1 MRLTVHVHPGSKSP
15 GVGGSYAGQLIV
27 RVRERAVD
35 GSATDAVTASL
46 AAAFSVTQRSVVCIR
61 GVISRTKTFE
71 IEGDDATLT
80 AALAQLLQ

>member
-1 MRLTVHVHPGSKSP
+1 
-15 GVGGSYAGQLIV
+15 VGGAYAGQLIV

-35 GSATDAVTASL
+35 GSATDAVAASL
-46 AAAFSVTQRSVVCIR
+46 AAAFSVTHRSVVCIR
-61 GVISRTKTFE
+61 GAISRTKTFD

>member
-1 MRLTVHVHPGSKSP
+1 L
-15 GVGGSYAGQLIV
+15 GVGGSYDGQLVV

-61 GVISRTKTFE
+61 GAISRTKIFE
-71 IEGDDATLT
+71 IEGDDITLSATL
-80 AALAQLLQ
+80 ALLRK

>member
-15 GVGGSYAGQLIV
+15 GVGGSYDGKLVV

-35 GSATDAVTASL
+35 GSATNAVAASL

-61 GVISRTKTFE
+61 GAISRTKTFD
-71 IEGDDATLT
+71 IEGDEATLGAT
-80 AALAQLLQ
+80 LAKLLQ